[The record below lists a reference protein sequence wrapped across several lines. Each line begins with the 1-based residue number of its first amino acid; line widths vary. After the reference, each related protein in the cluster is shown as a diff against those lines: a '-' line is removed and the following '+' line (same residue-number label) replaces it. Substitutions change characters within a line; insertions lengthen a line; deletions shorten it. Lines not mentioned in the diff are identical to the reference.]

1 MNMIKSNLL
10 KKILQLMSVMMLA
23 SLITFSLTYISPS
36 DPAEMLLTAHDIVP
50 TQELLERTR
59 EEMGLNDPFIM
70 QYGNWLKDL
79 LRGDFGYS
87 YFTRGLV
94 TDILPQRI
102 FMTVRLAVASLLFLI
117 FFSFV
122 LGILSAV
129 KKNTVLDYIVRGLS
143 LMGISIPAFWLGLML
158 MYVFVV
164 ELRWFKITQQT
175 SLKSV
180 ILPAMTLAIPLM
192 GRYIR
197 QIREAILEQ
206 YSQDYVIGA
215 RARGIKESKIIIK
228 HILPNA
234 LLGIVTLLGLSIAS
248 LLGGTVIVEN
258 IFSWPGLGSMALEAI
273 TYRDYPLLQSYVV
286 FMTLIYVTI
295 NFIVDIITQT
305 LDPRISLKGGEKV
318 SEK

>member
-1 MNMIKSNLL
+1 MKNNLL
-10 KKILQLMSVMMLA
+10 KKILQLMSVMILA
-23 SLITFSLTYISPS
+23 SFITFSLTYISPS

-50 TQELLERTR
+50 TQELLEKTR

-70 QYGNWLKDL
+70 QYGNWLKGL
-79 LRGDFGYS
+79 FRGDFGYS
-87 YFTRGLV
+87 YSTRGLV
-94 TDILPQRI
+94 ADILPQRI
-102 FMTVRLAVASLLFLI
+102 FMTVRLAVAALLFLI

-164 ELRWFKITQQT
+164 ELRWFKITEQT
-175 SLKSV
+175 SFKSV

-234 LLGIVTLLGLSIAS
+234 LLGIITLLGLSIAL

-305 LDPRISLKGGEKV
+305 LDPRISLKGGGKV

>member
-1 MNMIKSNLL
+1 MNMIKNNLL
-10 KKILQLMSVMMLA
+10 KKILQLMSVMILA
-23 SLITFSLTYISPS
+23 SFITFSLTYISPS

-50 TQELLERTR
+50 TQELLEKTR

-70 QYGNWLKDL
+70 QYGNWLKGL
-79 LRGDFGYS
+79 FRGDFGYS
-87 YFTRGLV
+87 YSTRGLV
-94 TDILPQRI
+94 ADILPQRI
-102 FMTVRLAVASLLFLI
+102 FMTVRLAVAALLFLI

-164 ELRWFKITQQT
+164 ELRWFKITEQT
-175 SLKSV
+175 SFKSV

-234 LLGIVTLLGLSIAS
+234 LLGIITLLGLSIAL

-305 LDPRISLKGGEKV
+305 LDPRISLKGGGKV

>member
-1 MNMIKSNLL
+1 MIKNNLL
-10 KKILQLMSVMMLA
+10 KKILQLMSVMILA
-23 SLITFSLTYISPS
+23 SFITFSLTYISPS

-50 TQELLERTR
+50 TQELLEKTR

-70 QYGNWLKDL
+70 QYGNWLKGL
-79 LRGDFGYS
+79 FRGDFGYS
-87 YFTRGLV
+87 YSTRGLV
-94 TDILPQRI
+94 ADILPQRI
-102 FMTVRLAVASLLFLI
+102 FMTVRLAVAALLFLI

-164 ELRWFKITQQT
+164 ELRWFKITEQT
-175 SLKSV
+175 SFKSV

-234 LLGIVTLLGLSIAS
+234 LLGIITLLGLSIAL

-305 LDPRISLKGGEKV
+305 LDPRISLKGGGKV

>member
-1 MNMIKSNLL
+1 MKSNLL